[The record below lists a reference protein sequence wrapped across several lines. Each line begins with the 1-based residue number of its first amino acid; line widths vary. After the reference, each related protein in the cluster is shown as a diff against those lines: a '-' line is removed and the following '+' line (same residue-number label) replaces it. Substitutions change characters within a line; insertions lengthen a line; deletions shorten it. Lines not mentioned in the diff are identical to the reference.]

1 MNDMLLAH
9 ERIGEKRYREVYG
22 LAYEE
27 FDIGDIFEH
36 RPGRTVTEVDN
47 IWQSLIDMNKHPA
60 HIDQAYAQRTEFKGL
75 LVSSSVTLSIVSGMT
90 VSTMSARATANLAW
104 DEIRLPNP
112 VLVGDTLYAE
122 SEVVAKRESASRPNE
137 GIVTIKVI
145 GRKQDSTVVIT
156 YLRTFLVP
164 KKAYCMKYDIK

>member
-1 MNDMLLAH
+1 MKNMLLAH
-9 ERIGEKRYREVYG
+9 ECIGEKRYREVYG

-27 FDIGDIFEH
+27 FELGDIFEH

-47 IWQSLIDMNKHPA
+47 IWQSLIDMNKHPV
-60 HIDQAYAQRTEFKGL
+60 HIDLAYAQRTEFNGL
-75 LVSSSVTLSIVSGMT
+75 LVSSSVTLSIISGMT
-90 VSTMSARATANLAW
+90 VSTMSARATANLGW

-122 SEVVAKRESASRPNE
+122 SEVVSKRESVSRPNE

-145 GRKQDSTVVIT
+145 CRKQDSTVVIT
-156 YLRTFLVP
+156 YFRTFLVP
-164 KKAYCMKYDIK
+164 KKAYSIN

>member
-1 MNDMLLAH
+1 
-9 ERIGEKRYREVYG
+9 

-112 VLVGDTLYAE
+112 VL
-122 SEVVAKRESASRPNE
+122 
-137 GIVTIKVI
+137 
-145 GRKQDSTVVIT
+145 
-156 YLRTFLVP
+156 
-164 KKAYCMKYDIK
+164 